1 MHEERIDSI
10 GKYLLIKDEILLE
23 KEEIG
28 LVIEKNDW
36 SKNLKGYTD
45 WEQIDWIEDFWNDL
59 NSRTNILS

>member
-28 LVIEKNDW
+28 LVIEKND
-36 SKNLKGYTD
+36 
-45 WEQIDWIEDFWNDL
+45 
-59 NSRTNILS
+59 